1 MDLEKSDLTKFI
13 KAKSKATNL
22 SKSRFYSIFVI
33 SYAAYDSVCLDLQ
46 SVWES
51 SWSKALKAKKTTKI
65 VKIDN
70 LNFVKKIDF
79 SSHQWNTIICNL
91 NLKYDY
97 RIRANRTAL
106 LIRTPGDSL
115 WSFSAKNW
123 WKITLF
129 SPIFSPKT
137 TIVWSQKVP

>member
-1 MDLEKSDLTKFI
+1 MVLEKSDLTKVI

-33 SYAAYDSVCLDLQ
+33 LYAAYDTVCLDLQ

-51 SWSKALKAKKTTKI
+51 SWSKALKAKKAAKI

-79 SSHQWNTIICNL
+79 SSHQWNIIICNL
-91 NLKYDY
+91 NLEYDY
-97 RIRANRTAL
+97 LKRGLRGQMKGQR
-106 LIRTPGDSL
+106 
-115 WSFSAKNW
+115 
-123 WKITLF
+123 LF
-129 SPIFSPKT
+129 
-137 TIVWSQKVP
+137 